1 MRRIK
6 KALSSLILI
15 CILCPCISLL
25 VHAASAELFFS
36 DPSTT
41 VGAEVEVKVK
51 LTSSSELASLD
62 ATLTYDA
69 DMLRF
74 ISGDDATGGSGTIT
88 LAGVGEGTS
97 IDFVLNFQALKEG
110 TANIEVSQSSGTDS
124 AGSELD
130 ITNGSSAVTIG
141 PGDPSLIQ
149 PEDGSEGAGD
159 TGAGN
164 PVADGP
170 QVEVDGVQYIVT
182 NGFSDAVIPQGFSR
196 GEMTFE
202 GTSCEVVTQPVSNVS
217 ALYLTPAAGGDAEFF
232 LYDIDKG
239 SLIPFEQVSIAS
251 DRYLVP
257 LRDDGSVSLPER
269 FQQTKLILNGK
280 EFTAWNYKNNAEY
293 YMLYAL
299 NTDGEKA
306 IYQYDAVDK
315 TYQRYVQQA
324 GSADDGKKKPSVKG
338 GLWGKLLQ
346 FIEDFLDIVV
356 ILFIMFVLILIVVLI
371 VIGVKLYHRNL
382 ELDDL
387 YDEYGI
393 DLDDDDKKPAQKEP
407 KSVAGKGKKTSQRS
421 QTEPAVRVPA
431 KTMNLKDDD
440 IFDDFED
447 LDDIEDL
454 DDFDDEDGGFD
465 DYEDDF
471 DYDDYDRSEDDAED
485 IIDDLDELLSMQP
498 KKKRSHMEKDD
509 SFQVDFIDLD

>member
-6 KALSSLILI
+6 KALSSLILV
-15 CILCPCISLL
+15 CMLCPCISLL

-41 VGAEVEVKVK
+41 VGAEIDVKVK
-51 LTSSSELASLD
+51 LSSSSDLGSLD

-74 ISGDDATGGSGTIT
+74 ISGDNATGGKGTIT
-88 LAGVGEGTS
+88 LSASGDGTS
-97 IDFVLNFQALKEG
+97 IDMTLKFQALQEG

-124 AGSELD
+124 SGEALD
-130 ITNGSSAVTIG
+130 ITDGSSAVTIG

-149 PEDGSEGAGD
+149 PEEETNN
-159 TGAGN
+159 TGAGTGTA
-164 PVADGP
+164 VADGP

-202 GTSCEVVTQPVSNVS
+202 GTSCEVVTQPASNVS
-217 ALYLTPAAGGDAEFF
+217 ALYLTPAAGGDPEFF
-232 LYDIDKG
+232 LYDMDKG

-251 DRYLVP
+251 DRYLIP
-257 LRDDGSVSLPER
+257 LRDDGSVSLPDR
-269 FQQTKLILNGK
+269 FQETKLILNGK
-280 EFTAWNYKNNAEY
+280 EFTAWQDPSNAEY

-306 IYQYDAVDK
+306 LYQYDAVDK

-324 GSADDGKKKPSVKG
+324 ASADDTKKKSSPKG
-338 GLWGKLLQ
+338 GLWGKVLQ
-346 FIEDFLDIVV
+346 FVEDFLDIVV
-356 ILFIMFVLILIVVLI
+356 ILGIMLLLILIVIMI

-393 DLDDDDKKPAQKEP
+393 DLDEDEKKPAP
-407 KSVAGKGKKTSQRS
+407 KSAKSAPGKGKKTSSAQKN

-440 IFDDFED
+440 IFDDYD
-447 LDDIEDL
+447 DL
-454 DDFDDEDGGFD
+454 DDFDDED
-465 DYEDDF
+465 E
-471 DYDDYDRSEDDAED
+471 DYDDYDDDYDYEDYDGGKDDSDD

>member
-1 MRRIK
+1 M
-6 KALSSLILI
+6 
-15 CILCPCISLL
+15 
-25 VHAASAELFFS
+25 
-36 DPSTT
+36 
-41 VGAEVEVKVK
+41 
-51 LTSSSELASLD
+51 
-62 ATLTYDA
+62 
-69 DMLRF
+69 
-74 ISGDDATGGSGTIT
+74 
-88 LAGVGEGTS
+88 
-97 IDFVLNFQALKEG
+97 
-110 TANIEVSQSSGTDS
+110 
-124 AGSELD
+124 
-130 ITNGSSAVTIG
+130 
-141 PGDPSLIQ
+141 
-149 PEDGSEGAGD
+149 
-159 TGAGN
+159 
-164 PVADGP
+164 
-170 QVEVDGVQYIVT
+170 
-182 NGFSDAVIPQGFSR
+182 
-196 GEMTFE
+196 
-202 GTSCEVVTQPVSNVS
+202 
-217 ALYLTPAAGGDAEFF
+217 
-232 LYDIDKG
+232 
-239 SLIPFEQVSIAS
+239 
-251 DRYLVP
+251 
-257 LRDDGSVSLPER
+257 
-269 FQQTKLILNGK
+269 
-280 EFTAWNYKNNAEY
+280 
-293 YMLYAL
+293 
-299 NTDGEKA
+299 
-306 IYQYDAVDK
+306 
-315 TYQRYVQQA
+315 
-324 GSADDGKKKPSVKG
+324 
-338 GLWGKLLQ
+338 WGKLLQ

>member
-1 MRRIK
+1 M
-6 KALSSLILI
+6 
-15 CILCPCISLL
+15 LCPCITML

-51 LTSSSELASLD
+51 LSASVDLASLD

-74 ISGDDATGGSGTIT
+74 ISGDNASGGSGTIT
-88 LAGVGEGTS
+88 LSATGDSAS
-97 IDFVLNFQALKEG
+97 IDLVLKFQALKEG

-124 AGSELD
+124 SGSELD

-149 PEDGSEGAGD
+149 PEEGTGD
-159 TGAGN
+159 TGAGS

-170 QVEVDGVQYIVT
+170 QVEVDGVQYVVT
-182 NGFSDAVIPQGFSR
+182 SGFSDAVIPQGFNR

-202 GTSCEVVTQPVSNVS
+202 GTSCEVVTQPASNTS

-239 SLIPFEQVSIAS
+239 SLIPFEQVSIAA
-251 DRYLVP
+251 DRYLIP

-280 EFTAWNYKNNAEY
+280 EFTAWQDPANAEY

-299 NTDGEKA
+299 NTDGEKTL
-306 IYQYDAVDK
+306 YQYDATDK
-315 TYQRYVQQA
+315 TYQRYIPQTA
-324 GSADDGKKKPSVKG
+324 SADDAEKKSSPKG
-338 GLWGKLLQ
+338 GLWGKVLQ
-346 FIEDFLDIVV
+346 FVEDFLDIIV
-356 ILFIMFVLILIVVLI
+356 ILAIMLLLILIVVLI

-393 DLDDDDKKPAQKEP
+393 DLDEDDKKPVQNNL
-407 KSVAGKGKKTSQRS
+407 KSPPAKGKKASSAQKS

-440 IFDDFED
+440 IFDDY
-447 LDDIEDL
+447 EDL
-454 DDFDDEDGGFD
+454 DDFDDEDDGYD
-465 DYEDDF
+465 DYEDDYDYE
-471 DYDDYDRSEDDAED
+471 DYDSSADDSDD

-498 KKKRSHMEKDD
+498 KKKRSHMETDD
-509 SFQVDFIDLD
+509 AFQVDFIDLD